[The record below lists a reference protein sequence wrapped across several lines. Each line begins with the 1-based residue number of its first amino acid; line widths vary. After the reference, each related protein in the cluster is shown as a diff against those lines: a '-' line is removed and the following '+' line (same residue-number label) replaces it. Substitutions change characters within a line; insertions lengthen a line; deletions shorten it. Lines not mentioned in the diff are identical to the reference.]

1 MVVGGNAPCV
11 LNAANEIAVQAFLD
25 EKINFLKIPKIVSS
39 CLEKTNFVPNP
50 TYDDYVS
57 TDEEVRKLAKD
68 FI

>member
-1 MVVGGNAPCV
+1 MSPKNS
-11 LNAANEIAVQAFLD
+11 
-25 EKINFLKIPKIVSS
+25 IPKIVSS